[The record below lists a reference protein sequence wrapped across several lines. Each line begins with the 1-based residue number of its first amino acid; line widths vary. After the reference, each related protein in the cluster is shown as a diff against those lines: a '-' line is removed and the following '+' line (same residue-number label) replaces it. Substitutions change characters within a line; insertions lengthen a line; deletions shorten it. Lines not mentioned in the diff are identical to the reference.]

1 MTSPPGPIR
10 DRARRPE
17 GVPARRARVAGW
29 GNYPAADCD
38 LSGAD
43 RQEGVRRAI
52 AAAAEAARAATP
64 HHREPSGEG
73 PGLIARGLGRAYGDS
88 AVNGDGIVLE
98 QRARRRFLAFDET
111 TGALTLEA
119 GASLADVIDA
129 FLPRGWFPG
138 TVPGTKFVTIGGAIA
153 ADVHGKNHH
162 LDGSFGSFVDGF
174 TLMLADGSTVACS
187 RTSEPELFAATL
199 GGMGLTG
206 VILEATIRLR
216 RVETGWYRVRTER
229 ATNLD
234 DMLDRFDTGDD
245 DFRYSVA
252 WLDGIARGE
261 GLGRGVLMRAN
272 DAALDELPPK
282 ARRRALDPPRR
293 GTRTLPVHLPDWAL
307 NPLSMKAMNTG
318 YYALARPGEAYVDF
332 DRYFFPLDAVRH
344 WNRGYG
350 RRGFVQYQALLPTA
364 SERTGLREILGAI
377 AASGR
382 ASFLSVLKRSGPAG
396 EGMLSY
402 LFPGATLALDLPNT
416 GAPLR
421 RLVARLDAMLL
432 DHGGRLYLA
441 KDALAGP
448 ETIRAMY
455 PRLDEFLA
463 VKRRVD
469 PAGVFTSSQA
479 RRLGLDPLRP
489 PAPGDAAA

>member
-1 MTSPPGPIR
+1 
-10 DRARRPE
+10 
-17 GVPARRARVAGW
+17 VAGW
-29 GNYPAADCD
+29 GNHPAEECRVAAADRD
-38 LSGAD
+38 AA
-43 RQEGVRRAI
+43 VRRAVL
-52 AAAAEAARAATP
+52 AAADGGGPSAA
-64 HHREPSGEG
+64 GV
-73 PGLIARGLGRAYGDS
+73 IARGLGRAYGDS
-88 AVNGDGIVLE
+88 AVNGGGLVLE
-98 QRARRRFLAFDET
+98 QRPRRRFLDFDEA
-111 TGALTLEA
+111 TGLLRAEA
-119 GASLADVIDA
+119 GASLADVIEA

-138 TVPGTKFVTIGGAIA
+138 TVPGTKFVTLGGAIA

-162 LDGSFGSFVDGF
+162 VDGSFGSFVDSF
-174 TLMLADGSTVACS
+174 ALMLADGTVLECS
-187 RTSEPELFAATL
+187 RDREPELFAATL

-206 VILEATIRLR
+206 VILEATVRLR

-229 ATNLD
+229 ARNLD
-234 DMLDRFDTGDD
+234 DMLDRFDAGDD
-245 DFRYSVA
+245 DYRYSVA
-252 WLDGIARGE
+252 WLDGIARGD
-261 GLGRGVLMRAN
+261 GLGRGILMRAN
-272 DAALDELPPK
+272 DAGLDELPAK

-293 GTRTLPVHLPDWAL
+293 PERTLPVHLPGFTL
-307 NPLSMKAMNTG
+307 NPLTMRAMNTG
-318 YYALARPGEAYVDF
+318 YYALHRPGESFVDF

-350 RRGFVQYQALLPTA
+350 RRGFVQYQALLPEDA
-364 SERTGLREILGAI
+364 ARDGLRELLGAI

-382 ASFLSVLKRSGPAG
+382 ASFLSVLKRSGPEG

-402 LFPGATLALDLPNT
+402 LFPGATLALDLPNG

-441 KDALAGP
+441 KDALADA

-455 PRLDEFLA
+455 PRLEEFLA

-479 RRLGLDPLRP
+479 RRLGLDPFRP
-489 PAPGDAAA
+489 PVEGDAA